1 MILLEQVGFTYA
13 DGAVGLQDVSFAV
26 PTGEL
31 VALLQP
37 RHFADLDWRAPT
49 TG

>member
-1 MILLEQVGFTYA
+1 MVGNTWQWH
-13 DGAVGLQDVSFAV
+13 DV

-37 RHFADLDWRAPT
+37 RHFADLDWRSPT
-49 TG
+49 PG